1 MCRVGVRWWFEK
13 GDAKVKNEDIKVG
26 DKLIA
31 VAGCGFPD
39 GTTKGKTYT
48 VTQVH
53 PSHSQL
59 IFKIIN
65 DDGREVLPISTTF
78 KKEATECSKR

>member
-1 MCRVGVRWWFEK
+1 M
-13 GDAKVKNEDIKVG
+13 KNGDIKVG

-31 VAGCGFPD
+31 VDWCGFPD

-65 DDGREVLPISTTF
+65 DDGREVFTISTTF
-78 KKEATECSKR
+78 RKESVE

>member
-1 MCRVGVRWWFEK
+1 M
-13 GDAKVKNEDIKVG
+13 KNGDIKVG

-31 VAGCGFPD
+31 VAWCGFPD

-65 DDGREVLPISTTF
+65 DDGREVFPISTTF
-78 KKEATECSKR
+78 RKESVE